1 MCKFKVLLMLVWMR
15 ARLVASRYKKKHALF
30 LRHPVLPHV
39 PWLIPLFYKPDYG
52 PVGSKHVAQ
61 LLVA

>member
-1 MCKFKVLLMLVWMR
+1 MVLTK
-15 ARLVASRYKKKHALF
+15 AHA
-30 LRHPVLPHV
+30 HV